1 LKASFRGGVH
11 PAHHSKRPTRY
22 QPIQDFV
29 SDTVR
34 IIMSMHIGAPSV
46 PVVKEGDHVNVGDLI
61 AETPEGAMGAL
72 IHASISGRVESVGN
86 RIVIV
91 KD

>member
-1 LKASFRGGVH
+1 VH
-11 PAHHSKRPTRY
+11 KYYDYEIRTLRVGDPSRVEIP
-22 QPIQDFV
+22 V
-29 SDTVR
+29 
-34 IIMSMHIGAPSV
+34 SMHIGAPSV

>member
-1 LKASFRGGVH
+1 MAVYLHGVH
-11 PAHHSKRPTRY
+11 TPHKKKTRHK
-22 QPIQDFV
+22 PILRMELPKSV
-29 SDTVR
+29 SIPV
-34 IIMSMHIGAPSV
+34 SMHIGAPSV